1 VIRGECEDI
10 LPLLG
15 MEGWQEQP
23 SVFVKGK
30 DSRSCLPNTTRL
42 DALPALDW
50 PQEWITAH
58 HHHHH
63 RFDIPPQ
70 GAGAE
75 VESSRGCP
83 YSCTFCAK
91 EYFRG
96 YYRKRET
103 QTVLREIDNLLA
115 QGVSYVY
122 FVDELFLPDPELLDG
137 LDQREM
143 RFGIQTRIDLL
154 SPETIARLGRAGCVS
169 LEAGV
174 ESITDQGRALF
185 GKRSRMS
192 TPEMV
197 ERLVLARKHIPF
209 VQANLL
215 KTEQDDREGIIA
227 WRRELINNGVWANDP
242 VPLFP
247 YPGSPEYRRLFGE
260 PDTHAWERAHAHYL
274 ERFSEFCDLQ
284 ESSPTAACGS
294 GNGQGW
300 PMPRGTLMT
309 VLMTTDTVGGVWHY
323 SLELAR
329 GLGSYGIRT
338 VLATMGPPLSAAQ
351 RRAASAIPGLQIQ
364 ESRYRLE
371 WMPDSETDIQRA
383 GEWLLSLERRFSPDV
398 VHVNGFAHGSL
409 AWKAP
414 CLVVAHSCVL
424 SWWLFVKG
432 EPAPQKWDGYARFV
446 CHGLAAADLCVFPTR
461 SLHEVLSTLYG
472 PFTTAAVIYNGRN
485 HMDFP
490 TSTKTPLRLQCRQDL
505 G

>member
-1 VIRGECEDI
+1 MKFALVNPCWSYEGSVYFGCKEAHLPLELGYGAALLREHGHEVLLLDGQLQGLSPGTVVQEIMHFEPDFTVLTTAPGYLFWRCPPPELRVPMALSAGLGKSSGRLVVVGPHGSATPAPVLEKLGADAVIRGECEDI

-15 MEGWQEQP
+15 MEDWQEHS

-30 DSRSCLPNTTRL
+30 DSRSCRPNTTRL

-50 PQEWITAH
+50 PQEWIAGH
-58 HHHHH
+58 RHHHH

-96 YYRKRET
+96 NYRKRGT
-103 QTVLREIDNLLA
+103 QTVLREIDNMLA
-115 QGVSYVY
+115 QGVTYVY

-143 RFGIQTRIDLL
+143 RFGIQSRIDLL
-154 SPETIARLGRAGCVS
+154 SPETVERLGKAGCVS

-192 TPEMV
+192 TSEMV

-215 KTEQDDREGIIA
+215 KTEQDGSEGIIA

-260 PDTHAWERAHAHYL
+260 PDTHAWERAHTHYL

-284 ESSPTAACGS
+284 ESSPRTLVDLETGEAA
-294 GNGQGW
+294 
-300 PMPRGTLMT
+300 
-309 VLMTTDTVGGVWHY
+309 H
-323 SLELAR
+323 A
-329 GLGSYGIRT
+329 
-338 VLATMGPPLSAAQ
+338 
-351 RRAASAIPGLQIQ
+351 
-364 ESRYRLE
+364 
-371 WMPDSETDIQRA
+371 
-383 GEWLLSLERRFSPDV
+383 
-398 VHVNGFAHGSL
+398 
-409 AWKAP
+409 
-414 CLVVAHSCVL
+414 
-424 SWWLFVKG
+424 
-432 EPAPQKWDGYARFV
+432 
-446 CHGLAAADLCVFPTR
+446 
-461 SLHEVLSTLYG
+461 
-472 PFTTAAVIYNGRN
+472 
-485 HMDFP
+485 
-490 TSTKTPLRLQCRQDL
+490 
-505 G
+505 

>member
-1 VIRGECEDI
+1 MKFALVNPCWSYEGSVYFGCKEAHLPLELGYGTALLRAQGHEVLLLDGLLQGLSTRALIQEIMNFEPDFTVMTTAPGYLFWRCPPPELRVPMALSAGLGERSGRLVVVGPHGSTTPAPVLEKLGADAVIRGECEDI

-30 DSRSCLPNTTRL
+30 NSRSCLPNTTRL

-154 SPETIARLGRAGCVS
+154 SPESIARLGRAGCVS

-260 PDTHAWERAHAHYL
+260 PDTHAWERAHAYYL

-284 ESSPTAACGS
+284 ESSPR
-294 GNGQGW
+294 
-300 PMPRGTLMT
+300 PLK
-309 VLMTTDTVGGVWHY
+309 D
-323 SLELAR
+323 LE
-329 GLGSYGIRT
+329 
-338 VLATMGPPLSAAQ
+338 ATG
-351 RRAASAIPGLQIQ
+351 
-364 ESRYRLE
+364 
-371 WMPDSETDIQRA
+371 
-383 GEWLLSLERRFSPDV
+383 
-398 VHVNGFAHGSL
+398 
-409 AWKAP
+409 
-414 CLVVAHSCVL
+414 VAH
-424 SWWLFVKG
+424 
-432 EPAPQKWDGYARFV
+432 A
-446 CHGLAAADLCVFPTR
+446 
-461 SLHEVLSTLYG
+461 
-472 PFTTAAVIYNGRN
+472 
-485 HMDFP
+485 
-490 TSTKTPLRLQCRQDL
+490 
-505 G
+505 